1 MGVADVLLGR
11 LADGELVI
19 IDGGSHRKMAG
30 GRLRVYGR
38 WAASRIWP
46 AGCARPP
53 HSNGSPAVTAC
64 IRWLWAGPSAQHV
77 TVPGLT

>member
-11 LADGELVI
+11 LDDGELVI
-19 IDGGSHRKMAG
+19 IDGGSHREMAG
-30 GRLRVYGR
+30 WRLRVYGR
-38 WAASRIWP
+38 LAP
-46 AGCARPP
+46 PP
-53 HSNGSPAVTAC
+53 HSNGSPAVTAS

>member
-38 WAASRIWP
+38 LAVLGRLTAM
-46 AGCARPP
+46 AARP
-53 HSNGSPAVTAC
+53 
-64 IRWLWAGPSAQHV
+64 
-77 TVPGLT
+77 